1 MASMDAVTVTGNQ
14 HPPRRTGRQSRAPYV
29 RCGHVP
35 YPTEQATAVAEF
47 PEPPKRPS
55 ADQTPDRCGRQ
66 RRETQ
71 VVRERAAGVVAAVGP
86 AALEIIAEFRAR
98 NWAWT
103 ARFTDDPV
111 SGERANARSV
121 EWRRI
126 ATSVSILLALGRD
139 E

>member
-1 MASMDAVTVTGNQ
+1 MASVDTVTVTGNQ
-14 HPPRRTGRQSRAPYV
+14 HPPRRTGRQSRDPYV
-29 RCGHVP
+29 RCQHFP
-35 YPTEQATAVAEF
+35 YPTEQATAMAEF
-47 PEPPKRPS
+47 ADPPKRPS

-98 NWAWT
+98 HWAWT

-111 SGERANARSV
+111 SGERANARSA

-126 ATSVSILLALGRD
+126 ATSVSMLLAVEHD